1 MNIQHTHDH
10 QTEPGKTG
18 HRHKTTTRQGG
29 IINIPAW
36 SYDFMVQWI
45 VMRGRERAFREK
57 IADMVRLQPGESV
70 LDVGCG
76 TGTLAITAKERVGKT
91 GRVAGIDPSGQL
103 INGARRKAA
112 HRNLTID
119 FEIAGIEQ
127 LNYPD
132 RSFDV
137 VLSTFMMHH
146 LQGDLKRQGLAEVAR
161 VLKPEG
167 RLLIVD
173 FKSPAG
179 MIILDEKTD
188 DQSAFMKQL
197 GYSQIETG
205 DIAFKVRSLGA
216 KKAGHQEVG
225 YVLAQT
231 SAETTR
237 S

>member
-1 MNIQHTHDH
+1 
-10 QTEPGKTG
+10 
-18 HRHKTTTRQGG
+18 
-29 IINIPAW
+29 
-36 SYDFMVQWI
+36 MVQWI
-45 VMRGRERAFREK
+45 IMRGRERAFREK
-57 IADMVRLQPGESV
+57 IVDMVRLQSGESV

-76 TGTLAITAKERVGKT
+76 TGTLAITAKERVGKA

-103 INGARRKAA
+103 IHGARRKAA
-112 HRNLTID
+112 RRSLTID

-161 VLKPEG
+161 VLKPGG

-173 FKSPAG
+173 FKGPAG
-179 MIILDEKTD
+179 TIILDEKTD
-188 DQSAFMKQL
+188 DHTGFMKGL
-197 GYSQIETG
+197 GYSHIETG
-205 DIAFKVRSLGA
+205 DVAFKVRSLGG
-216 KKAGHQEVG
+216 KEAGHQEVG

-231 SAETTR
+231 SPEPTR
-237 S
+237 R

>member
-1 MNIQHTHDH
+1 
-10 QTEPGKTG
+10 
-18 HRHKTTTRQGG
+18 
-29 IINIPAW
+29 
-36 SYDFMVQWI
+36 MVQGHW
-45 VMRGRERAFREK
+45 
-57 IADMVRLQPGESV
+57 
-70 LDVGCG
+70 
-76 TGTLAITAKERVGKT
+76 
-91 GRVAGIDPSGQL
+91 
-103 INGARRKAA
+103 
-112 HRNLTID
+112 H
-119 FEIAGIEQ
+119 
-127 LNYPD
+127 YPD
-132 RSFDV
+132 QSFDV

-161 VLKPEG
+161 VLKPGG

-173 FKSPAG
+173 FKGPAG
-179 MIILDEKTD
+179 TIILDEKTD
-188 DQSAFMKQL
+188 DQSVFMKQL